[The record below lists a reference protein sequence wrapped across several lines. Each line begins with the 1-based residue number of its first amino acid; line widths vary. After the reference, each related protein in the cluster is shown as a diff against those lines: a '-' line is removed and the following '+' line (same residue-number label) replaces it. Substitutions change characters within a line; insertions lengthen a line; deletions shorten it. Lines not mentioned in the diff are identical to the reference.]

1 MIEVKR
7 SEAVQRT
14 VSLVAIS
21 TLVLLLSLD
30 GHRAAA
36 RADGPDGVIDGTVLG
51 TDGKAVAQ
59 MEVKLFHGGG
69 KNRKPLQ
76 TVATDDAGKFTFN
89 DVEPGDYVIVAGSKK
104 TGTGRAKTHVVPSGI
119 VNITVAIASHR
130 HN

>member
-1 MIEVKR
+1 MH
-7 SEAVQRT
+7 RT

-30 GHRAAA
+30 SRRSAV

-59 MEVKLFHGGG
+59 IEVKLIHGAG

-76 TVATDDAGKFTFN
+76 TATTDDAGKFTFK
-89 DVEPGDYVIVAGSKK
+89 DVEPGDYVIVAGNKK

-119 VNITVAIASHR
+119 VNITVGIAGHR